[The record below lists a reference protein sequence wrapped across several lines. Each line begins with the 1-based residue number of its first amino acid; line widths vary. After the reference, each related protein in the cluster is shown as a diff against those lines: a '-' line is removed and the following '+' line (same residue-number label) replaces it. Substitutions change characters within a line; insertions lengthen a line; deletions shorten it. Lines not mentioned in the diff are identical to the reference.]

1 MSMQRE
7 MVHRLLD
14 EALDLLGRA
23 GETGQLAE
31 ARRHF
36 LLAKRE
42 FLLGALALV
51 DHALQTPATP
61 AKDDAGRK
69 SKAIPVED

>member
-7 MVHRLLD
+7 IAHRLLD
-14 EALDLLGRA
+14 ELLELRGSMQ
-23 GETGQLAE
+23 GSQLAE

-51 DHALQTPATP
+51 DHALQQ
-61 AKDDAGRK
+61 G
-69 SKAIPVED
+69 KAASEGDQPSGVKTILVED